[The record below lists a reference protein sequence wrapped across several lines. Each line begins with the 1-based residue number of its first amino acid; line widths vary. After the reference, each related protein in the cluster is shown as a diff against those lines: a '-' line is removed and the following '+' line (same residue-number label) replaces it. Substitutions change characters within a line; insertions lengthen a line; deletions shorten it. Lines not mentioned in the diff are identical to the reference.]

1 MYLVELSVAVTW
13 SYRGVQSRAL
23 DCPGRSSKTFAE
35 NKSDSQSMA
44 PAAAADPNQAQA
56 GSKERVAVLCK
67 RGDGVS
73 TASVGLAPTWGTLA
87 ALFEELQEF
96 FDAFP
101 EKDERALERSG
112 ARDAETPRGDRR
124 WPPRPPGQAE
134 PRHRPIAQPQS
145 RRRAAPV
152 QEAPVVVGGQ
162 LDHPAEPVVKRV
174 IRCLQPIPL
183 CRAKAGDQSSSRSG
197 DHVPF

>member
-1 MYLVELSVAVTW
+1 
-13 SYRGVQSRAL
+13 
-23 DCPGRSSKTFAE
+23 
-35 NKSDSQSMA
+35 MA

-67 RGDGVS
+67 RGDGAS

-87 ALFEELQEF
+87 ASFEELQEF

-101 EKDERALERSG
+101 EKDERALDRSG

-145 RRRAAPV
+145 RQRRFLGLNSTCAKCSAAT
-152 QEAPVVVGGQ
+152 AAARS
-162 LDHPAEPVVKRV
+162 LLHT
-174 IRCLQPIPL
+174 IP
-183 CRAKAGDQSSSRSG
+183 
-197 DHVPF
+197 

>member
-1 MYLVELSVAVTW
+1 
-13 SYRGVQSRAL
+13 
-23 DCPGRSSKTFAE
+23 
-35 NKSDSQSMA
+35 MA
-44 PAAAADPNQAQA
+44 PAAAADTKRTPAA
-56 GSKERVAVLCK
+56 KEHVAVLCK
-67 RGDGVS
+67 RGDGAS

-87 ALFEELQEF
+87 ASFEELQEF

-112 ARDAETPRGDRR
+112 ARDAKTPRGDRR
-124 WPPRPPGQAE
+124 WPPWPPGQAE

-145 RRRAAPV
+145 RRRATPMK
-152 QEAPVVVGGQ
+152 EAPVVVGGQ
-162 LDHPAEPVVKRV
+162 LDHPAELVVKRV

-183 CRAKAGDQSSSRSG
+183 CRAKAGDHPSSRSG